1 MGDSPLRRERPL
13 GFGTQDLT
21 MSDQPPPD
29 RALPTAGFVPGTRV
43 QGEVRVPA
51 SKSIAQRA
59 LAAAAVASGTSEI
72 LGLPGS
78 EDVVAA
84 LRCARALGATFP
96 SDGKADDLLATA
108 LMRRSG
114 LGRLQ
119 GAPPRARER
128 PRAWAK
134 LPVGE
139 SGTSARLFTALAA
152 FARPPGSG
160 AEIIPSGSLAAR
172 TSPALFRALRLAG
185 VGVEHAGRAD
195 GWPVLLTAVEPP
207 EVLELDQPTS
217 SQEVSALLLALA
229 SRPGE
234 RALRVTGPIPS
245 RGYVDITCDVI
256 ASYGGSVHVDADPL
270 SAPDREGEL
279 FKVRGPLRAPASSLT
294 CEPDASS
301 AAVALVAGALSGGGE
316 TWVSGVGLDSGQPD
330 AAIVGA
336 LASFGCDTAGSSGDR
351 LVVRGEPTRGA
362 RIDCSAT
369 PDLAPALA
377 AVGGFVGLRGLGATE
392 LVGLETLPGKE
403 SSRIEVLARGL
414 AQLGLT
420 VDHDERSLRIDS
432 GLSGRRRGGAP
443 IVLEPHGD
451 HRMVFCFALLSL
463 FEPGVQTLDPGCVG
477 KSWPGFWNDLTAAG
491 ATLSAP

>member
-1 MGDSPLRRERPL
+1 M
-13 GFGTQDLT
+13 T
-21 MSDQPPPD
+21 MSDQRPPD
-29 RALPTAGFVPGTRV
+29 LVPLTAGFVPGTCV

-59 LAAAAVASGTSEI
+59 LAAAAVASGASEL
-72 LGLPGS
+72 LGLPAS

-119 GAPPRARER
+119 GAPPRPRER

-139 SGTSARLFTALAA
+139 SGTSARLFTALAS

-160 AEIIPSGSLAAR
+160 AEIIPSGSLAGR
-172 TSPALFRALRLAG
+172 TSPALFHALRLAG
-185 VGVEHAGRAD
+185 VGVEHASRAD

-207 EVLELDQPTS
+207 EVLELDHPTS

-229 SRPGE
+229 ALPGE
-234 RALRVTGPIPS
+234 HVLRVIGPIPS
-245 RGYVDITCDVI
+245 RGYVEITCDVI
-256 ASYGGSVHVDADPL
+256 AAFGGSVHVDADPPRG
-270 SAPDREGEL
+270 PDREGEH
-279 FKVRGPLRAPASSLT
+279 FNVRGPLRAPVSPLT

-316 TWVSGVGLDSGQPD
+316 TWVGGVGLDSCQPD
-330 AAIVGA
+330 AAVVGA
-336 LASFGCDTAGSSGDR
+336 LASFGCDTAGSSGGR

-369 PDLAPALA
+369 PDVAPVLA

-420 VDHDERSLRIDS
+420 VDHDDRSLRIES
-432 GLSGRRRGGAP
+432 GPAGTRRGGVP
-443 IVLEPHGD
+443 IVLDPHGD
-451 HRMVFCFALLSL
+451 HRMAFCFALLSL

-477 KSWPGFWNDLTAAG
+477 KSWPGFWADLAAAG
-491 ATLSAP
+491 ATLVAP